1 MDHGLARSPQP
12 SSSRPPLNIALISDY
27 FFPKV
32 GGVESHIYSLAQSLA
47 KRNHRVIVITHAY
60 PPRNGV
66 RWLPNGVKVYYIP
79 VQPLPPTH
87 VHATLPNFF
96 TALPYIRSILIRE
109 SIDVLHAHAA
119 LSALGMEGIMH
130 ARVMGVKAVFTDH
143 SLFGLGNMAEI
154 WGNKML
160 KGCLSDLEAVICVSH
175 TGKENTVLRGALNP
189 SIVHVVPNAVVA
201 SQFRPAEPVPP
212 VPDVLTI
219 VCITRLVYR
228 KGIDLLI
235 AALPKVCALHPDVRF
250 LIGGDGPKIVELD
263 QMRDKYQ
270 TLLRDRVEL
279 LGPVRHEDVR
289 ALLSRAQIFLNPSL
303 TEAFGIGILE
313 AACAGLFVVSTRVGG
328 VPEVLPPGLVEF
340 AEPEVDDL
348 VGAISRAIVHV
359 RAGRHDPL
367 LAHEQLKEVYSWR
380 DVAERTERV
389 YYQAMEVPRVPVVER
404 MRRYY
409 GTGAVFGK
417 IMCIILIVDYILLAL
432 LDLFKPRDRIDRA
445 PKFDL
450 EKWRKICREGLKK
463 EEEEGLK
470 KND

>member
-1 MDHGLARSPQP
+1 MDQGEP
-12 SSSRPPLNIALISDY
+12 SLESRPPLNIALISDY

-47 KRNHRVIVITHAY
+47 KRNHRVVVITHAY

-66 RWLPNGVKVYYIP
+66 RWLPSGVKVYYVP

-96 TALPYIRSILIRE
+96 TAFPYIRSILIRE

-119 LSALGMEGIMH
+119 LSAFGMEGIMH
-130 ARVMGVKAVFTDH
+130 ARTMGIKAVFTDH

-175 TGKENTVLRGALNP
+175 TGKENTVLRGSLNP
-189 SIVHVVPNAVVA
+189 SIVHVIPNAVVA
-201 SQFRPAEPVPP
+201 SQFRPSEPIPP
-212 VPDVLTI
+212 VPDILTI

-250 LIGGDGPKIVELD
+250 LIGGDGPKVVELD

-279 LGPVRHEDVR
+279 LGPVKHEDVR

-340 AEPEVDDL
+340 AEPDVDDL
-348 VGAISRAIVHV
+348 VRAISRAIVHV
-359 RAGRHDPL
+359 RSGRHDPL
-367 LAHEQLKEVYSWR
+367 LAHEQLKTVYSWT
-380 DVAERTERV
+380 DVTERTEKV
-389 YYQAMEVPRVPVVER
+389 YYHAMEVPRVPVVER
-404 MRRYY
+404 LRRYY

-417 IMCIILIVDYILLAL
+417 IMCIIVIVDHMLLVL
-432 LDLFKPRDRIDRA
+432 LEFFQPEKDIDRA

-450 EKWRKICREGLKK
+450 NKWKRICRQELSKSGQRPK
-463 EEEEGLK
+463 
-470 KND
+470 DD